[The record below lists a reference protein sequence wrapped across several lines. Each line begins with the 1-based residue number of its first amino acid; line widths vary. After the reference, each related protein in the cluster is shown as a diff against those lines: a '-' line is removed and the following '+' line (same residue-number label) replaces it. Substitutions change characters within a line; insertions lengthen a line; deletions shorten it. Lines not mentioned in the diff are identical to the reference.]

1 MSLDGPSRTIRVEP
15 VEVPAA
21 PQPPRRVDPPA
32 EPAPRPAREEP
43 AVPAR

>member
-15 VEVPAA
+15 LEVPAA
-21 PQPPRRVDPPA
+21 PPPPQRVDPPS
-32 EPAPRPAREEP
+32 EPAPKKEP

>member
-15 VEVPAA
+15 VELPAA
-21 PQPPRRVDPPA
+21 PQPPRRLDPPA
-32 EPAPRPAREEP
+32 EPAPPREP